1 MRRKYAIT
9 QLRYALDKL
18 EGAPRAPSTGRPLD
32 EPPRIFPN
40 ASFSRIGSPKDDPL
54 PTSEEQVTEFIRRRT
69 RIYLHSYVIS
79 YIKEVIDEL
88 ESGK

>member
-1 MRRKYAIT
+1 VRRKYAIA

-18 EGAPRAPSTGRPLD
+18 EGVPKAPSTGKPLN
-32 EPPRIFPN
+32 EPLRIFPN
-40 ASFSRIGSPKDDPL
+40 ASFSRLGNPKDDPL
-54 PTSEEQVTEFIRRRT
+54 PTSEEQVTEFIRCRT
-69 RIYLHSYVIS
+69 RLYLHSYVIS